1 MSINYAE
8 LALIELEYSVADRS
22 DRRSATSDPS
32 KPTEI
37 TLRLPNILIAVEA
50 LRFALD
56 AMQVAFDRKG
66 SPARPGELRL
76 PRTLA
81 IMLKRDAARR

>member
-1 MSINYAE
+1 MSVNYAE
-8 LALIELEYSVADRS
+8 LTLIELDYSAADRF
-22 DRRSATSDPS
+22 DRKSATSDQS

-37 TLRLPNILIAVEA
+37 TLRLPNNLIAVAA

-56 AMQVAFDRKG
+56 AMQVAFYRKG

-81 IMLKRDAARR
+81 IMLK